1 MATISTACPCS
12 PRFLTKSALQ
22 TIAAALPSEVGLGR
36 RKGERGGEGK
46 REGRGGEGG
55 REGGEGGDSHYIQYL
70 HSIHET
76 FHLPPSYHRS
86 GFDCVDLIASG
97 F

>member
-55 REGGEGGDSHYIQYL
+55 REGGEGVIHITFNTYTQYMRPSTFPL
-70 HSIHET
+70 HTIG
-76 FHLPPSYHRS
+76 R
-86 GFDCVDLIASG
+86 VLIAWI
-97 F
+97 